1 MPGNS
6 ERFFQV
12 RRVTAFET
20 CLIYRLKSIQAKTE
34 IIKYLWT
41 ICKQSLSSSH
51 ESSMNLVSSSGMG
64 GRVVDCARLESVYTE
79 RYRGFESLP
88 IRQKFAQRILI
99 TTLGDETEVRAPQRH
114 RLRHAQPRRG
124 VGQRP
129 KSIPPHPP
137 EIRAANSNK
146 RAGAR
151 AIDHP
156 CDEPKWPSRWG
167 RRESTLQS
175 SSVAET
181 ISFQHSGSSQF
192 RKPLQPWINFK
203 MTNPRSFAFPSISE
217 SPSDPN
223 RSSLLE

>member
-1 MPGNS
+1 MSPKGRAAGAGAS
-6 ERFFQV
+6 HHFEV
-12 RRVTAFET
+12 RAPLQRH
-20 CLIYRLKSIQAKTE
+20 RLRHAQPRRGVGQRPKSIP
-34 IIKYLWT
+34 
-41 ICKQSLSSSH
+41 
-51 ESSMNLVSSSGMG
+51 
-64 GRVVDCARLESVYTE
+64 
-79 RYRGFESLP
+79 P

-129 KSIPPHPP
+129 KSIPPDPP

-223 RSSLLE
+223 RSSLLG